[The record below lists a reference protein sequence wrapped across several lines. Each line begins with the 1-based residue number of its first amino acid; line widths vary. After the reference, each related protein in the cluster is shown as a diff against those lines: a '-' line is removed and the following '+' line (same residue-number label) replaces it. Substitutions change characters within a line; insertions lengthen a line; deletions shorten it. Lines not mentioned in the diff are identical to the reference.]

1 MYKIINVLL
10 IIINEKKIIIGYTT
24 GVFDLFHVGHV
35 RLLKKAKS
43 LCDRLIVGVSTDKLV
58 KRYKNKYPI
67 ISQKERIEVVR
78 SNKYVDYV
86 VSQNSLNKFT
96 SWKKL
101 KYDLIFVGD
110 DWFATTKWRELDI
123 KFKEV
128 GVRIIYLPYTK
139 GTSSTKINNILSTF
153 RK

>member
-1 MYKIINVLL
+1 MK
-10 IIINEKKIIIGYTT
+10 KKIIIGYTT

-128 GVRIIYLPYTK
+128 GVKLFIFHIQKGHRQLKLIISLVHLEN
-139 GTSSTKINNILSTF
+139 KI
-153 RK
+153 K

>member
-1 MYKIINVLL
+1 MK
-10 IIINEKKIIIGYTT
+10 KKIILGYTT

-43 LCDRLIVGVSTDKLV
+43 LCDKLIVGVSSDKLV
-58 KRYKNKYPI
+58 KKYKNKYPI
-67 ISQKERIEVVR
+67 ISQKERIEVVK
-78 SNKYVDYV
+78 SNEYVDYV
-86 VSQNSLNKFT
+86 VSQNTLDKFI

-101 KYDLIFVGD
+101 KYDLVFVGD
-110 DWFATTKWRELDI
+110 DWFATTKWKQLDK
-123 KFKEV
+123 KFNDL

-139 GTSSTKINNILSTF
+139 GTSSTKINNILDKV

>member
-1 MYKIINVLL
+1 MKKQIIL
-10 IIINEKKIIIGYTT
+10 GYTT

-43 LCDRLIVGVSTDKLV
+43 LCDKLIVGVSSDKLV
-58 KRYKNKYPI
+58 KKYKNKYPI
-67 ISQKERIEVVR
+67 ISQKERIEVVK
-78 SNKYVDYV
+78 SNEYVDYV
-86 VSQNSLNKFT
+86 VSQNTLDKFI

-101 KYDLIFVGD
+101 KYDLVFVGD
-110 DWFATTKWRELDI
+110 DWFATTKWKQLDK
-123 KFKEV
+123 KFKDL

-139 GTSSTKINNILSTF
+139 GTSSTKINNILDKV